1 MRYFVLALMC
11 CMVYVT
17 KTFAV
22 STSIV
27 QSPPSVNDEPF
38 TITVNITGA
47 TAGINYL
54 RADLY
59 LPETKNYFGETDNSQ
74 YWYGGSDGKLYF
86 PVTIE
91 SGTPLIATFSAR
103 LGSPSTTDYPGPGL
117 YKLRIRR
124 YTSSGNQGSEDPQS
138 VDINL
143 TKAYP
148 SPTPTPTPTPT
159 PSPSTLPSVAPSA
172 TPTPSSTTSPA
183 TSTSSKLPI
192 LSPSPHH
199 NPDTLSI
206 ESGTVSGASTIDLSG
221 FGLTSPTPSKEVESN
236 LETNNLS
243 LNKDRVKLS
252 LKVGSGLILIS
263 LASYLWYRKRMKGII
278 T

>member
-47 TAGINYL
+47 TAGLNYL

-74 YWYGGSDGKLYF
+74 YWYGGSDGRLYF

-148 SPTPTPTPTPT
+148 SPTPTPTPTP
-159 PSPSTLPSVAPSA
+159 SPSTLPSVS
-172 TPTPSSTTSPA
+172 PSSTTTSPSPTPPTTPA
-183 TSTSSKLPI
+183 SSKLPT

-199 NPDTLSI
+199 KPETFSI

-221 FGLTSPTPSKEVESN
+221 FGLTSPTPSKETEEN
-236 LETNNLS
+236 LEANSLS

-252 LKVGSGLILIS
+252 ITVGSGLILIS

>member
-1 MRYFVLALMC
+1 MLALMC

-148 SPTPTPTPTPT
+148 SPTPTPTPTP
-159 PSPSTLPSVAPSA
+159 SPSTLPSVS
-172 TPTPSSTTSPA
+172 PSSTTTSPSPTPPTTPA
-183 TSTSSKLPI
+183 SSKLPT

-199 NPDTLSI
+199 KPETFSI

-221 FGLTSPTPSKEVESN
+221 FGLTSPTPSKETEEN
-236 LETNNLS
+236 LEANSLS

-252 LKVGSGLILIS
+252 ITVGSGLILIS

>member
-1 MRYFVLALMC
+1 MRYFVLALVC

-148 SPTPTPTPTPT
+148 SPTPTPTPTP
-159 PSPSTLPSVAPSA
+159 SPSTLPSVS
-172 TPTPSSTTSPA
+172 PSSTTTSPSPTPPTTPA
-183 TSTSSKLPI
+183 SSKLPT

-199 NPDTLSI
+199 KPETFSI

-221 FGLTSPTPSKEVESN
+221 FGLTSPTPSKETEEN
-236 LETNNLS
+236 LEANSLS

-252 LKVGSGLILIS
+252 ITVGSGLILIS